1 MNNHMDFAQVLEQCD
16 NPAVGA
22 AVLGALNKLFE
33 SDRQLLEL
41 DAKEE
46 AIAFH
51 FARYLQPHFPE
62 LHVDFEYSLMGD
74 APKTVTYDKRPQRV
88 FPDVIV
94 HIRHSKTNVLAI
106 ELKKDTNREAKDRDI
121 RKLRAYRRELEYLHA
136 LFLRFGTGESAGA
149 VVECEWVDA

>member
-1 MNNHMDFAQVLEQCD
+1 MTNQLDLARVLAQCND
-16 NPAVGA
+16 PAVGN
-22 AVLGALNKLFE
+22 AVLGALNKLFQ

-62 LHVDFEYSLMGD
+62 LHVEFEYSLMGD

-88 FPDVIV
+88 FPDVTV

-106 ELKKDTNREAKDRDI
+106 ELKKDTNRETKDRDI
-121 RKLRAYRRELEYLHA
+121 SKL
-136 LFLRFGTGESAGA
+136 
-149 VVECEWVDA
+149 